1 MKASKTALSIAAI
14 LAAGASTCALADDD
28 GGRACRASKL
38 SGLYVFSATGY
49 NIVSGVAQPKAI
61 VELIRFNGDGTL
73 TVPAS
78 TRSINGV
85 IGRSPPGGTGSYTV
99 EADCTGTLTFDGG
112 PAFDIF
118 PAPSGDD
125 LWMIQTHDVFAP
137 AFVLQGNVTRVSR

>member
-1 MKASKTALSIAAI
+1 MKGSKTALAIAI
-14 LAAGASTCALADDD
+14 LAAGASTGALADDEA
-28 GGRACRASKL
+28 RTCRADKL
-38 SGLYVFSATGY
+38 TGLYVFAATGY
-49 NIVSGVAQPKAI
+49 NIAATGPQPKAI

-73 TVPAS
+73 TVPAA

-85 IGRSPPGGTGSYTV
+85 IGKSPPGGTGTYTV
-99 EADCTGTLTFDGG
+99 AADCTGTLAFNGG

-125 LWMIQTHDVFAP
+125 LWMIQTHDPVFA

>member
-1 MKASKTALSIAAI
+1 MKASKTALTIAI
-14 LAAGASTCALADDD
+14 LAAGASNLAFADDD
-28 GGRACRASKL
+28 ARICRAEKL

-49 NIVSGVAQPKAI
+49 NIPATGPQPKAI

-73 TVPAS
+73 TVPGA

-85 IGRSPPGGTGSYTV
+85 IGRSPPGGTGTYTV
-99 EADCTGTLTFDGG
+99 EADCTGTLAFNGG

-125 LWMIQTHDVFAP
+125 LWMIQTHDPVAP